1 MEFSW
6 DGILSRAKPAACAAS
21 PVDFVAREITR
32 RNSCPGVWIGGV
44 AQRDRAVAITRPAFN
59 ATGEP
64 PLTLSLFMITCQGTT
79 QAR

>member
-1 MEFSW
+1 MEFSL
-6 DGILSRAKPAACAAS
+6 DGILSRAKPAACAAR

-32 RNSCPGVWIGGV
+32 RHTYFAVRSGRSPAVT
-44 AQRDRAVAITRPAFN
+44 APLSKYDRYPVQH
-59 ATGEP
+59 GEP